1 LTRTVFSP
9 DTTSGLEGEALPAG
23 HAFITEM
30 FSGIQ
35 GEGPYVG
42 VRQIF
47 VRLAG
52 CDLRCAWCDTPRSLV
67 RRGPG
72 KYETSPGSREFVERG
87 NPIGLDEAR
96 LLVRSLHPDLHHS
109 VTFTGGEPLLQ
120 PEAIQDISEEVHASG
135 GLTWLE
141 THGGRVSELES
152 VVDSVDVIS
161 MDLKLRSSSVDFIPL
176 KIHRRFLE
184 IAAIREV
191 YAKVVITP
199 DTSDVEV
206 LDAARTV
213 ASVRSDIVLVLQQ
226 VTPFARVKSAPTP
239 ERMLRLQAMCLG
251 VHGDVRVIPQ
261 THKLTGQL

>member
-1 LTRTVFSP
+1 LTKALFSP
-9 DTTSGLEGEALPAG
+9 DTTSGLEGDAVPTG

-42 VRQIF
+42 VRQLF

-52 CDLRCAWCDTPRSLV
+52 CDLRCAWCDTPGSLV

-72 KYETSPGSREFVERG
+72 SYETSPGSREFVERE
-87 NPIGLDEAR
+87 NPIGLEEAR
-96 LLVRSLHPDLHHS
+96 LLVRSLHPELHHS

-120 PEAIQDISEEVHASG
+120 PAAIREMSEEVHAIG

-141 THGGRVSELES
+141 THGGRVDELES
-152 VVDSVDVIS
+152 VIDSLDLIS

-176 KIHRRFLE
+176 EIHRRFLE
-184 IAAIREV
+184 IAARRDVFTKI
-191 YAKVVITP
+191 VVTP
-199 DTSDVEV
+199 ETSDDEV

-213 ASVRSDIVLVLQQ
+213 GAVRSDIVLVLQQ
-226 VTPFARVKSAPTP
+226 VTPFARVKATPTP
-239 ERMLRLQAMCLG
+239 ERMLRLQEECLR

-261 THKLTGQL
+261 THKLTGQM